1 MSRHANHG
9 EHVEGS
15 ERQKG
20 ERHEV
25 SSPLNHTNIVPLISR
40 RDIWVI
46 PFSGW
51 PVRHIYNLLHMADC
65 LVFD

>member
-20 ERHEV
+20 ERNEV
-25 SSPLNHTNIVPLISR
+25 SSPLNHTDIASLISR
-40 RDIWVI
+40 RAIWII
-46 PFSGW
+46 PFSG
-51 PVRHIYNLLHMADC
+51 
-65 LVFD
+65 